1 MPKKNDFG
9 FRFGIEGEAE
19 LKEALSE
26 INSSYRVLTSEM
38 KEATSRFDKNDRSI
52 QNLTNQNEIFNKSIE
67 KQREKLSVLNSLLSK
82 TESALEAATDAE
94 SKANKKKEEV
104 TKQYEDQKAKVE
116 SLNKQLSAATSE
128 YGKNSDEVKS
138 LSKQL
143 TAAEKELSAYDKE
156 MKAADKETSEAES
169 KTSALRKA
177 INNYQVDVNNT
188 QAKINTMTRQLEQ
201 NTKEMDN
208 LKNSTDKAGEEIKEA
223 GKSAEKSK
231 GFFAGLG
238 DTLKAAGAAMG
249 AVVVATG
256 AAAVKLGKEVVKLGK
271 EAVEAFADYEQLV
284 GGVETLFKD
293 GADEVQK
300 YAENA
305 FKTSGLSA
313 NEYMETVT
321 GFSAS
326 LIQSL
331 GGDTEKAAKMA
342 DMAITDMS
350 DNANKMGTDMA
361 SIQNAYQGFAKQ
373 NYTMLDNLKL
383 GYGGTKTEM
392 ERLLKDAQAI
402 SGIDYNIDSYA
413 DIVDAIH
420 VIQTEMGITGTTAK
434 EASTT
439 IQGSMGMVKS
449 SWQNLLTG
457 LASGDKDFAKL
468 MKNMNDSVL
477 TFGKNLLP
485 VVKNVLSGLGELVKS
500 ASETLLPEIMTELP
514 ALAEELIPIAITS
527 AETLISSAIE
537 VFPDLLSVGLS
548 DVLPR
553 LVTTTIG
560 LVQELASSL
569 SAALPDIMVSLS
581 EGLVTI
587 VNELYSPE
595 NLTDTVDII
604 IGAIEGVIAGLRQ
617 ALPILIQGATTLVQG
632 LITALPEVIS
642 LLIDEIPNILD
653 MLFNSERGL
662 LSADNVGKLVDGAVD
677 AVIALVNNLPTII
690 SNLIGA
696 IPTIISKLFDTENG
710 FLSVDNIKRLVEG
723 AVKITV
729 EIVKNLPKILWELIR
744 AIPDIID
751 SIMDAFSGIVDRF
764 LQLGREAVLAFA
776 DAFYNSD
783 FFEMLMSFAGNREIY
798 DAGRQLYN
806 NYRGIG
812 KHAEGGVAYK
822 PTVGIVGD
830 NGPEAIIPLKNNTEW
845 IYEVAKEFASINA
858 TLSRNIYSGAFGNYS
873 NPRAVPNYNVNVN
886 FGDVTINDGSDIENV
901 AHRVSDIIVSDI
913 MTQGGAYA

>member
-1 MPKKNDFG
+1 MSKDDFG
-9 FRFGIEGEAE
+9 LKLGIQGE
-19 LKEALSE
+19 KEFKSALAD
-26 INSSYRVLTSEM
+26 INRNFKVLGSEM
-38 KEATSRFDKNDRSI
+38 KLVESQFDKNDRSV
-52 QNLTNQNEIFNKSIE
+52 QALASRNE
-67 KQREKLSVLNSLLSK
+67 V
-82 TESALEAATDAE
+82 
-94 SKANKKKEEV
+94 
-104 TKQYEDQKAKVE
+104 
-116 SLNKQLSAATSE
+116 LNKQIDAQK
-128 YGKNSDEVKS
+128 GKI
-138 LSKQL
+138 
-143 TAAEKELSAYDKE
+143 
-156 MKAADKETSEAES
+156 ETLR
-169 KTSALRKA
+169 SALKNASESFGENDRRTQNWKA
-177 INNYQVDVNNT
+177 QLNNAEAALNGMEREL
-188 QAKINTMTRQLEQ
+188 KQ
-201 NTKEMDN
+201 NTKEMDD
-208 LKNSTDKAGEEIKEA
+208 LKNSTDKAGEEIEEA

-238 DTLKAAGAAMG
+238 DTLKAVGAAMS
-249 AVVVATG
+249 AVAVATG
-256 AAAVKLGKEVVKLGK
+256 AAAVKLSK
-271 EAVEAFADYEQLV
+271 EAVEAFADYQQLV

-434 EASTT
+434 EANTT

-485 VVKNVLSGLGELVKS
+485 VVKNVLSGLGELVKG

-537 VFPDLLSVGLS
+537 VLPDLLSVGLS

-560 LVQELASSL
+560 LVKELASSL

-587 VNELYSPE
+587 VNELFSPE
-595 NLTDTVDII
+595 NLTDTIDII

-744 AIPDIID
+744 AIPGIID

-764 LQLGREAVLAFA
+764 LQLGREAMLAFA

-783 FFEMLMSFAGNREIY
+783 FFEMLMSFSGNREIY

-845 IYEVAKEFASINA
+845 IHEVAKEFASINA
-858 TLSRNIYSGAFGNYS
+858 TLSRDIYIGAFGNYF

-886 FGDVTINDGSDIENV
+886 FGDVTINDGSDVEDI
-901 AHRVSDIIVSDI
+901 AHQVSAIIVSDI
-913 MTQGGAYA
+913 ITQGGAYA